1 MQSVCNI
8 LIEIVRVPTP
18 STGVL
23 GIDGDGLATGD
34 RSLAAALGGWEE
46 ERKRHGEEKRGRKEV
61 GGWRR

>member
-1 MQSVCNI
+1 M
-8 LIEIVRVPTP
+8 EIVRVPTP

-46 ERKRHGEEKRGRKEV
+46 ERKRHGEERGGRKEE
-61 GGWRR
+61 GGGGREEGEG